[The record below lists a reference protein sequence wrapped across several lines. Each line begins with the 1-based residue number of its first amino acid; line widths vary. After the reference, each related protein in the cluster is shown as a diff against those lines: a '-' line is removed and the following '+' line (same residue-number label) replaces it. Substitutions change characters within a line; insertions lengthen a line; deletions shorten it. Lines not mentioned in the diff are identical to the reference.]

1 LAASRH
7 LCPHLSIQLQGS
19 KEHWGQSPPYG
30 KFLATPLLFLL
41 KLKSSVQ
48 VTKRLGFY
56 MIINTNSSWANSS
69 KASAISFLAEES
81 LYHFIYEFS
90 Q

>member
-30 KFLATPLLFLL
+30 KFLATPLIHMYKSTFDFDIKIKKKSCQENIFYSEN
-41 KLKSSVQ
+41 KLS
-48 VTKRLGFY
+48 R
-56 MIINTNSSWANSS
+56 
-69 KASAISFLAEES
+69 
-81 LYHFIYEFS
+81 FS
-90 Q
+90 I